1 MSDRNEQVIEEF
13 RAHGGVLGGPFEGA
27 PMLILHTVG
36 AKSGEPRETPMM
48 YLPDGDRY
56 LVFASYGGAPHNPAW
71 FHNLVANPDVSIEV
85 GTSTLDVR
93 AEVLEGDDRDRVYA
107 KQAGLFPAFA
117 AYQEKTSRTIPVVAL
132 AGR

>member
-1 MSDRNEQVIEEF
+1 MSDRNKQVIEEF
-13 RAHGGVLGGPFEGA
+13 RAHGGVLGGTFAGA
-27 PMLILHTVG
+27 PLLILHTVG

-48 YLPDGDRY
+48 FLADGDRY

-85 GTSTLDVR
+85 GTSRLDVR
-93 AEVLEGDDRDRVYA
+93 AEVLEGAERDRLYA
-107 KQAGLFPAFA
+107 KQAELFPGFA
-117 AYQEKTSRTIPVVAL
+117 EYQAKTSRTIPVVAL